1 MKPKS
6 LPVLITQ
13 DSPAR
18 RAYRIEAPDQY
29 ATKYLALFLID
40 RGIYFFFLGSF
51 CGLVQPEICFS
62 IPKTEI
68 QEIERCLE
76 NLPTARP
83 SSAQPLSPHLYPE
96 ADAGH
101 LDLED
106 SQRTLAQVSSQAD
119 TEYIANLWSAFRPAS
134 LPETVN
140 LAVPQSPLV
149 PVSMEVVA

>member
-29 ATKYLALFLID
+29 ATKYLALFLIN

-51 CGLVQPEICFS
+51 GGLVQPEICFS
-62 IPKTEI
+62 VPKTEI
-68 QEIERCLE
+68 PEIERCLA

-83 SSAQPLSPHLYPE
+83 SSAEAIQPHLYPE
-96 ADAGH
+96 ADAGR
-101 LDLED
+101 LDLEG
-106 SQRTLAQVSSQAD
+106 SQRALAQVARQAD
-119 TEYIANLWSAFRPAS
+119 TAYLADLWNAFLPARQA
-134 LPETVN
+134 EGQEQ
-140 LAVPQSPLV
+140 ADD
-149 PVSMEVVA
+149 